1 MITAIYI
8 GVDKLDLHKDD
19 NIVLKSSIAEIEDV
33 SKIFTDSTNNFSVP
47 ATDNNNRIFKHF
59 YNANLLNGWDVFNK
73 VDAVIELDGFI
84 YKQGKIKL
92 NSVTT
97 KSNIPIDYEIQ
108 YYGNL
113 TALKDI
119 LGDDK
124 LEDLDF
130 TSLNFSY
137 TDTDIISKLT
147 TSIGTD
153 LIATTL
159 TEKRLIYDSYNSV
172 QNTPTVRNIAS
183 NGLST
188 NNGLYW
194 QDVMISIKNIKIIE
208 AIESKY
214 GITFSRDFFSK
225 DAFDDLY
232 LLLNG
237 KGNGNKLKDQIVFNG
252 TNTDATLENNRI
264 LLSTNLSYSETDR
277 IVVDFSCTDIVQD
290 QTYTFTVKSND
301 REIFKDT
308 KKINT
313 VSEYILYKS
322 DFTIFE
328 NLTFFISANDGVNFN
343 TTIKRYIY
351 STNFFFVEQLAK
363 DIDGLYNIENK
374 LPDLK
379 IIDYLKGIFQMFK
392 CIAYLENDI
401 ITIKTL
407 QDYYD
412 DGKVKEFTKYIDFSE
427 IPISTGSIFNEIN
440 YKFKEPKSILA
451 KEFFNNNGVYY
462 GDLEYKIV
470 DLNGKKV
477 DGETINIELPFENMV
492 YEKLYDLSGAEDVN
506 FIYGYLA
513 DENQNP
519 VTVTAHLHYV
529 FRIGTTSAIKII
541 KSSGTTTTSLINVP
555 IHTFGITN
563 PTYSTVFGEE
573 FNEYNGVLIQ
583 NTLYTNYH
591 KDYIVNAFN
600 ENKRLY
606 QFKAKELPIYV
617 LLSLKLNDILIIKD
631 QYYRINKYEINLTTK
646 EMMLEC
652 YNIKEL

>member
-59 YNANLLNGWDVFNK
+59 YNANLVNGWDVFNK

-113 TALKDI
+113 TSLRDI

-159 TEKRLIYDSYNSV
+159 TEKRLIYDSDNSV

-183 NGLST
+183 NGLTT
-188 NNGLYW
+188 NNGLFW

-232 LLLNG
+232 LLLNR
-237 KGNGNKLKDQIVFNG
+237 NGNKLKEQIVFNG
-252 TNTDATLENNRI
+252 NNTDATLENNRI

-277 IVVDFSCTDIVQD
+277 IVVDFSCGDIVQD

-301 REIFKDT
+301 IEIFKDT

-313 VSEYILYKS
+313 ISEYILYKS
-322 DFTIFE
+322 DFTTFE
-328 NLTFFISANDGVNFN
+328 NLTFFISANEGVNFN
-343 TTIKRYIY
+343 TTIIRYTDA
-351 STNFFFVEQLAK
+351 TNFFFVEQLAK

-412 DGKVKEFTKYIDFSE
+412 EGEVKEFTKYIDFSE

-470 DLNGKKV
+470 DVNGKKV

-573 FNEYNGVLIQ
+573 FNEYNGVLIK